1 MLFGHLCGEKS
12 PVIPSGLADT
22 FIEKNHHHHPSVAE
36 ESPHSEEMSPPLLPS
51 ICTLPP
57 SSLLLL
63 ILLHSALQRLMLRC
77 GIVTINLNDTAAL
90 KAVFVGCESELTRGE
105 KRFHP
110 PPARGL
116 IISSSP
122 FFSRWRE
129 IDLEQRLN
137 SSSKS

>member
-1 MLFGHLCGEKS
+1 MFFDHLCEEKS
-12 PVIPSGLADT
+12 PVILSGLADT
-22 FIEKNHHHHPSVAE
+22 FIEKNPHHHRSVAE

-51 ICTLPP
+51 LCTRPP

-116 IISSSP
+116 IIPSSP